1 MRPSLVS
8 ELLDF
13 LVLEEFRALYSRNE
27 DFADKSQFER
37 LTQEYLS
44 RLKKLQKFESS
55 LVVPTTLRGRG
66 KGPRSMNRMKV
77 APFVEEASADP
88 LPLSFS
94 RDCAGDL
101 SLHFEEA
108 NQESRE

>member
-27 DFADKSQFER
+27 DFVDKSQFER

-55 LVVPTTLRGRG
+55 RLVPTTLRGRG
-66 KGPRSMNRMKV
+66 RRSTNVLKV

-94 RDCAGDL
+94 RDGAGDL

>member
-44 RLKKLQKFESS
+44 RLKKPQKFQSS
-55 LVVPTTLRGRG
+55 RVVPTRL
-66 KGPRSMNRMKV
+66 GPRSTHKLKV
-77 APFVEEASADP
+77 SPFVEEASADP

-94 RDCAGDL
+94 RDGAADL
-101 SLHFEEA
+101 SLHFEEV